1 MNEYNLM
8 IYESQESVWDGPY
21 SLEQTLR
28 SFVVVIF
35 LFQYVLSPILTDMWL
50 QVMAILLL
58 NPDQLFVPYQLH
70 VLNRKLGHL
79 MQWLN

>member
-1 MNEYNLM
+1 MKVKTQFEMAHRAWNR
-8 IYESQESVWDGPY
+8 P
-21 SLEQTLR
+21 LEVLLLLF
-28 SFVVVIF
+28 SFPK
-35 LFQYVLSPILTDMWL
+35 LSPILTDLWL

-58 NPDQLFVPYQLH
+58 NPDQLFVAYQLH

>member
-1 MNEYNLM
+1 M

-28 SFVVVIF
+28 SFVVIF
-35 LFQYVLSPILTDMWL
+35 LFQYVLSPILADLWL

-58 NPDQLFVPYQLH
+58 NPDQLSVPYQQH

>member
-1 MNEYNLM
+1 M

-28 SFVVVIF
+28 SFVVIF
-35 LFQYVLSPILTDMWL
+35 LFQYVLSPILADLWL

-58 NPDQLFVPYQLH
+58 NPDQLFVPYQQH